1 MIAKLRMRLNM
12 NNIRFRNKMLIM
24 YMLSV
29 FIPVVMTN
37 VIFYS
42 ITADNIRHQKKHDI
56 SLAVKQIRDDFQD
69 QINAAAGISTV
80 LYNDTLLWQYVRQ
93 PYDSLADYVEM
104 YNSYISLMLEKYSP
118 LYKTIQSITI
128 YTTNDTIIYGG
139 RVQPITDHIKQQGW
153 YGRVIEASPS
163 AVAIEKIESDLPG
176 KPDTLS
182 LFRRISGGEEGD
194 NQPILLRLDFHPD
207 LMEDVFRNVSLNGTL
222 YLLQNDHLLYSTDS
236 AATEAAI
243 SKPAR
248 GTLVFKESFPA
259 SYLMNWE
266 VVGVFK
272 EETVLADVR
281 RSRQFVLYFA
291 MLNLLVPTLIII
303 LFNRSLNTR
312 LIRILKQM
320 KRVKNQTFEPIV
332 EPETRDEIGQLTQA
346 FNQMTLQIR
355 RLINDVY
362 VADIQKKEL
371 ELKRNQAQLNALQ
384 SQINPH
390 FLFNALETIRMRSL
404 IKQENETAHI
414 ISNMAKIFRKSLTWG
429 RDWVTVKEEID
440 LVVCFLEIQKYRFE
454 DKLHYSID
462 VDPSVEQALIPKMTL
477 QPLVENASIH
487 GIEAVKR
494 SGLINV
500 SIQRTGDGLVCK
512 VTDNG
517 GGIEPDKLQALN
529 DNLTQ
534 SEEMGEHVGIA
545 NVYYRLKLFYGDA
558 VDFRLSSEPGVGTC
572 VSIIVRE
579 SDGQA
584 AVT

>member
-500 SIQRTGDGLVCK
+500 SIQRTGDGSSA
-512 VTDNG
+512 
-517 GGIEPDKLQALN
+517 KLRTMAAESN
-529 DNLTQ
+529 RTNCRRLTT
-534 SEEMGEHVGIA
+534 I
-545 NVYYRLKLFYGDA
+545 
-558 VDFRLSSEPGVGTC
+558 
-572 VSIIVRE
+572 
-579 SDGQA
+579 
-584 AVT
+584 